1 MNIQNKQ
8 HYYLNSFE
16 PPTTRIFLVVFSF
29 AQRKKK
35 GGIRMKKHLLIAAG
49 LVGVVSIQSQSALAV
64 TKCVALNSST
74 TCTSNYSSYTGHT
87 DWAATCTTNGVSTPI
102 SGIGVCSSTQ
112 VSGYQPATE
121 LDTSSTADENLNCW
135 CKMTSPAV
143 SRWVLGETH
152 SSAGDCA
159 QLCAYDCANYVQS
172 DVYFRAS
179 MFGSLS
185 D

>member
-1 MNIQNKQ
+1 MKISKQ
-8 HYYLNSFE
+8 FLLAGAMLCAITTTGAHAVTECFALNS
-16 PPTTRIFLVVFSF
+16 
-29 AQRKKK
+29 
-35 GGIRMKKHLLIAAG
+35 
-49 LVGVVSIQSQSALAV
+49 
-64 TKCVALNSST
+64 SST

-87 DWAATCTTNGVSTPI
+87 DWAAMCTTNGVITSI